1 MYLAL
6 REMRF
11 AKGRFALM
19 GTVVALISFLLVML
33 SGLTAG
39 LSNQSTSSIKLL
51 PADEVVFGA
60 PAGTD
65 PKASF
70 TESSVT
76 PEQLQA
82 WQDAPGVSSA
92 EPLGITQGRIQ
103 AGGTASAAI
112 FGVNPG
118 AGTAPEGVSPGK
130 AVVSQQFADDLG
142 LKPGSEASVN
152 GQPFTVASVVEDQWY
167 SHTPVVWIP
176 LSDWKDAAHTEPDV
190 AGTVLA
196 VDYDGGT
203 RDSAAMDAA
212 NSAAGT
218 TSLER
223 SDSLTALPAYS
234 SENGSLLMMQA
245 FLYGISALVIVA
257 FLTVWTLQRTRDIA
271 VLRALGATRSYVLRD
286 ALVQAAVILAA
297 GAAAGGL
304 LGTAAGAV
312 AATAAPFAATAATTV
327 LPVAGVFLL
336 GLAGAA
342 LAVRR
347 VTKVDPLL
355 ALGGN

>member
-6 REMRF
+6 REIRF

-39 LSNQSTSSIKLL
+39 LADQSTSSIKDLK
-51 PADEVVFGA
+51 ADEVVFGA
-60 PAGTD
+60 PSGND

-70 TESSVT
+70 TESQVS
-76 PEQLQA
+76 PDQLDE
-82 WQDAPGVSSA
+82 WQQAPGVTGA

-103 AGGTASAAI
+103 ADGTAAAAL
-112 FGVNPG
+112 FGAEPDGGLVP
-118 AGTAPEGVSPGK
+118 AGVANGK
-130 AVVSQQFADDLG
+130 VVVSQQLADDLDLEQG
-142 LKPGSEASVN
+142 TTAIVN
-152 GQPFTVASVVEDQWY
+152 GRSLEVAAVIEDQWY
-167 SHTPVVWIP
+167 SHTPVAWTSIE
-176 LSDWKDAAHTEPDV
+176 DWKEVAHVDPSV

-196 VDYDGGT
+196 VNYEGGD
-203 RDSAAMDAA
+203 RDDAALDAA
-212 NSAAGT
+212 NDAAGT

-223 SDSLTALPAYS
+223 SGSLSALPAYS

-271 VLRALGATRSYVLRD
+271 VLRALGGTKSYVLRD
-286 ALVQAAVILAA
+286 ALVQAAVILAS
-297 GAAAGGL
+297 GTVIGGL
-304 LGTAAGAV
+304 LGAGAGAL
-312 AATAAPFAATAATTV
+312 AATVAPFAATAATTV
-327 LPVAGVFLL
+327 VPVVGVFLL
-336 GLAGAA
+336 GLAGSAI
-342 LAVRR
+342 AVRR
-347 VTKVDPLL
+347 VTRVDPLL

>member
-39 LSNQSTSSIKLL
+39 LADQSTSSIKSLR
-51 PADEVVFGA
+51 ADEVVFGA
-60 PAGTD
+60 PPGTE

-70 TESSVT
+70 TESSVS
-76 PEQLQA
+76 PEQQQA
-82 WQDAPGVSSA
+82 WQDAPGISSA
-92 EPLGITQGRIQ
+92 EPLGISQGRIQ

-118 AGTAPEGVSPGK
+118 SSIAPDGVAPGK

-142 LKPGSEASVN
+142 LQPGSEASVN
-152 GQPFTVASVVEDQWY
+152 GQQLIVAAVVEDQWY
-167 SHTPVVWIP
+167 SHTPVAWISLP
-176 LSDWKDAAHTEPDV
+176 DWKTAAHTEPDV

-196 VDYDGGT
+196 VDYDGGK
-203 RDSAAMDAA
+203 RDSGALDAA
-212 NSAAGT
+212 NTEAGT

-223 SDSLTALPAYS
+223 SASLSALPAYS

-271 VLRALGATRSYVLRD
+271 VLRALGGTRSYVLRD
-286 ALVQAAVILAA
+286 SLAQAAVILAA
-297 GAAAGGL
+297 GTAAGGL
-304 LGTAAGAV
+304 LGAAAGAV

-327 LPVAGVFLL
+327 LPVAGVFVL

>member
-39 LSNQSTSSIKLL
+39 LANQSTSGIKDLA
-51 PADEVVFGA
+51 ADEVVFGA
-60 PAGTD
+60 PAGTE

-70 TESSVT
+70 TESSVS

-82 WQDAPGVSSA
+82 WQGAPGISSA

-112 FGVNPG
+112 FGAVPG
-118 AGTAPEGVSPGK
+118 GSIAPAGLAAGE
-130 AVVSQQFADDLG
+130 AVVSRQLADDLG
-142 LKPGSEASVN
+142 LEPGSEATLN
-152 GQPFTVASVVEDQWY
+152 GQQLSVSAVIEDQWY

-176 LSDWKDAAHTEPDV
+176 IDDWKGAAHTGPDV

-196 VDYDGGT
+196 VDYDGGS
-203 RDSAAMDAA
+203 RDDSALDTA

-223 SDSLTALPAYS
+223 QASLSALPAYS

-297 GAAAGGL
+297 GTAAGGL
-304 LGTAAGAV
+304 LGLAAGAV
-312 AATAAPFAATAATTV
+312 AASAAPFAATAATTV
-327 LPVAGVFLL
+327 LPAAGVFLL